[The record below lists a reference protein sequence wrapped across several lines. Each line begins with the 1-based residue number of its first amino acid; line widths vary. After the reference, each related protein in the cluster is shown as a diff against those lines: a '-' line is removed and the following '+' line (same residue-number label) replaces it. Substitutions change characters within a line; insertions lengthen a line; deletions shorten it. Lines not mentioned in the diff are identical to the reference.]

1 MHLHLHGAGVT
12 MDAPPHTNRRRAV
25 SVPPA
30 GARQVP
36 SPTLPVE
43 PSVPAPEQNVAVTC
57 ARDGYSHVVPHAVLA
72 DSLASGTGHC
82 TAMCGH
88 VVLPAS
94 LAAPPG
100 DSCLLCAETTGIGR
114 RAPRRRSWASL
125 ARSARTP

>member
-1 MHLHLHGAGVT
+1 M
-12 MDAPPHTNRRRAV
+12 

-36 SPTLPVE
+36 SPTLPAE
-43 PSVPAPEQNVAVTC
+43 PPAPVADQNVTVTC

-72 DSLASGTGHC
+72 DSLASGAGHC

-94 LAAPPG
+94 LASPPG
-100 DSCLLCAETTGIGR
+100 DRCLLCAETSGIGR
-114 RAPRRRSWASL
+114 RAQRKRSWGSL
-125 ARSARTP
+125 ARSARSA